1 MCFLIPIYLI
11 SVFYMNVASFFF
23 YMNRDVWYST
33 HTVAFHSE
41 PAVKEYIIVSIQMLV
56 RCTVCVSM
64 AKKKNSLKISKQTSL
79 IVIQILGSSL
89 KVITDFLDVEEQERF
104 LTNEHGFGFV
114 FTFIPKLNIGVWFLL
129 WLRTLLVSIAGVLST
144 QGSDFIS
151 NVGYETIL
159 QRLNDGRRTCKELEE
174 LLKMRWALWFWLDLY
189 IWKLLH

>member
-1 MCFLIPIYLI
+1 MLPYSYLPYL
-11 SVFYMNVASFFF
+11 SVLYECSFFFF

-89 KVITDFLDVEEQERF
+89 KVITDFFKRGG
-104 LTNEHGFGFV
+104 TG
-114 FTFIPKLNIGVWFLL
+114 TFSYK
-129 WLRTLLVSIAGVLST
+129 
-144 QGSDFIS
+144 
-151 NVGYETIL
+151 
-159 QRLNDGRRTCKELEE
+159 
-174 LLKMRWALWFWLDLY
+174 WAWFWIRFY
-189 IWKLLH
+189 FHSKTEYRCVISIMAENFVSEHSWCFINPGIRLHQQCWLWDDSSEA

>member
-23 YMNRDVWYST
+23 TCLVLYPHGCFPFRTCCERVYNS
-33 HTVAFHSE
+33 FHSNAGE
-41 PAVKEYIIVSIQMLV
+41 MHS
-56 RCTVCVSM
+56 VCLHG
-64 AKKKNSLKISKQTSL
+64 KKKNSLKISKQTSL

-89 KVITDFLDVEEQERF
+89 KVITDFLNVEEQERL

-114 FTFIPKLNIGVWFLL
+114 FTFIPKVNIGVWFLL